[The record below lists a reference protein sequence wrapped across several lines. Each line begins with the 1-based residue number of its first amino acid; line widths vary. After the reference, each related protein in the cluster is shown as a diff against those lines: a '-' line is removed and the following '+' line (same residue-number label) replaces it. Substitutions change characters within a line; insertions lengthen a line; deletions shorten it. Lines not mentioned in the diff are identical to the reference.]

1 MRRCKSI
8 ALLTLMLV
16 TVGLSARQ
24 QQMPQQ
30 PSQTAMSG
38 PVGRFVLV
46 RSCDVVAGKGEEA
59 TKLALE
65 MAALSKPSDTMKP
78 PFETYHVYSEM
89 FGEVGRLHFVL
100 EFPTF
105 NALATLMAGPPPEKI
120 QAVLKQAAP
129 VVRGCKDTVMR
140 ELREPQ

>member
-1 MRRCKSI
+1 
-8 ALLTLMLV
+8 
-16 TVGLSARQ
+16 
-24 QQMPQQ
+24 
-30 PSQTAMSG
+30 
-38 PVGRFVLV
+38 
-46 RSCDVVAGKGEEA
+46 
-59 TKLALE
+59 

-105 NALATLMAGPPPEKI
+105 NALGTLMAGPPPEKI